1 MKKKIVILLVL
12 CLTMVMTACG
22 GGNSEN
28 GGSTAAPPAASSD
41 ATPPASGN
49 AAVGDPVKIVFG
61 NYGSSAMPPYFADQ
75 DAINYAQEQSGGSI
89 TFEYSADGVLGS
101 EFDMIQQVMDG
112 TIQGVI
118 LSSSTFSTY
127 TNLMEVFQL
136 PFLITD
142 YDLEYKALTSDAAQA
157 IYDKVGEDL
166 GVKIVAVQENGI
178 RHFANNV
185 RSIQTLEDMKGLK
198 LRIVPSNMLTEVIT
212 NLGASPMTVAY
223 NEVYSALQNKVVD
236 GEEINLT
243 SIYAMKH
250 YEQLDYVST
259 IGMYPFPSFVVYNL
273 AFWNSLSPE
282 QQEILVAG
290 HTKGSENLF
299 STYLP
304 EYEEEAVA
312 AIEASGT
319 AINAIEGDARQE
331 FIDVAM
337 PTWDSYRN
345 IDPLIADFIDA
356 VEAMR

>member
-1 MKKKIVILLVL
+1 MKKKIAMLLALAL
-12 CLTMVMTACG
+12 CLTMALTACG
-22 GGNSEN
+22 GGNNSTPPAAAN
-28 GGSTAAPPAASSD
+28 PGSTADNSDAAAAS
-41 ATPPASGN
+41 N
-49 AAVGDPVKIVFG
+49 PVTIVMG

-75 DAINYAQEQSGGSI
+75 DAISYIQEQSGGTI

-112 TIQGVI
+112 TIQCVI

-142 YDLEYKALTSDAAQA
+142 YDLEYKALTSEAAQA

-178 RHFANNV
+178 RHFANDV
-185 RSIQTLEDMKGLK
+185 RPIQTLADMKGLK
-198 LRIVPSNMLTEVIT
+198 LRIVPSNMLTEVMT

-304 EYEEEAVA
+304 EYEEEAIA
-312 AIEASGT
+312 AVEASGT
-319 AINAIEGDARQE
+319 AINTIEGDARQE
-331 FIDVAM
+331 FINVAM
-337 PTWDSYRN
+337 PTWDSYRD
-345 IDPLIADFIDA
+345 IDPLIAGFIDA
-356 VEAMR
+356 VQAMS